1 MTDNAAR
8 LGRRTGMHLRRRPPS
23 IRSSILTCSA
33 LLWLVACTAASRE
46 HDVPRDPYVPEP
58 DARVA
63 RLEIDAIDK
72 IDVLFVVDD
81 SQSMANEQRALGE
94 QLPRMARALTSGDLD
109 GDGEQE
115 FSPPADVQL
124 GVVST
129 DMGLPTVADIEHCTG
144 LGDDARLGLARPAA
158 SGCSPRQPPFIRYEA
173 GSTSAD
179 QLAADFSCLAQL
191 GTDGC
196 GFEQPLEAALKA
208 LWPGA
213 DQRVRFLGVDGT
225 SSTFGHGDGA
235 NAGFSRAEP
244 AAVPSLLVIVVLTDE
259 DDCSTPDVRVF
270 TPSSYLQP
278 DDPLIAQ
285 GLNVRCSHNPDRL
298 YPIARY
304 ANALRM
310 LRPGAE
316 QLVLF
321 AAIAGVPPERVS
333 REAMAQL
340 DYGDDDAREAF
351 YDTLLDDPQMQALTE
366 DNATPDPHDD
376 TLRPACNDGGEG
388 GAIAYPA
395 RRITQLARELG
406 SDGLVQSICQDDFT
420 DAVGFLLERIAA
432 RMRNP
437 S

>member
-1 MTDNAAR
+1 
-8 LGRRTGMHLRRRPPS
+8 MHPHRRPPS

-33 LLWLVACTAASRE
+33 LLWLVACAADSHE
-46 HDVPRDPYVPEP
+46 HDPQRDPYVPEP

-63 RLEIDAIDK
+63 RLEIDTIDK
-72 IDVLFVVDD
+72 IDVLFIVDD

-94 QLPRMARALTSGDLD
+94 QLPRMAHALASGDLD
-109 GDGEQE
+109 GDGERE
-115 FSPPADVQL
+115 FTPPSDVQL

-129 DMGLPTVADIEHCTG
+129 DMGLPTVPDIDRCTG
-144 LGDDARLGLARPAA
+144 LGDDARLGLARAAA
-158 SGCSPRQPPFIRYEA
+158 SGCSPQQPPFIRYEA
-173 GSTSAD
+173 GSTIAG
-179 QLAADFSCLAQL
+179 QVAADFSCLARL

-213 DQRVRFLGVDGT
+213 DDRVRFLGLDGT
-225 SSTFGHGDGA
+225 SSTLGHGDGA

-244 AAVPSLLVIVVLTDE
+244 AAVPSLLVIVVVSDE
-259 DDCSTPDVRVF
+259 DDCSTRDATIF
-270 TPSSYLQP
+270 TPNSYLQP
-278 DDPLIAQ
+278 EDPLLAQ

-304 ANALRM
+304 ASALRM

-321 AAIAGVPPERVS
+321 AAIAGVPPGRVS

-340 DYGDDDAREAF
+340 DYGDDVAREAF
-351 YDTLLDDPQMQALTE
+351 YDGLLDDPLMQALTD
-366 DNATPDPHDD
+366 DNATPDPQDD
-376 TLRPACNDGGEG
+376 TVRPACNDG

-395 RRITQLARELG
+395 RRITQLAREFG
-406 SDGLVQSICQDDFT
+406 RDGLVQSICQDDFT
-420 DAVGFLLERIAA
+420 GAVGFLLERIAA